1 MVQFR
6 QDSFQFSGGRRRAT
20 VAERQ
25 VTAMVGIFLVLSFY
39 GLGFFQMR
47 LILGGITIYQLNN
60 SARKK
65 RLKGQSLKEWFLYS
79 RFRDVLPRLAVIW
92 YFIVVAIHPPIL
104 VAYIIL
110 MLAGV
115 PFEMSK
121 WVALSAPIFD
131 MVWIIGSWFLFYD
144 PKDGGYKWSRWIKK
158 KRGMKK

>member
-1 MVQFR
+1 
-6 QDSFQFSGGRRRAT
+6 
-20 VAERQ
+20 
-25 VTAMVGIFLVLSFY
+25 MVGVFLILLWY
-39 GLGFFQMR
+39 GLGFLYMR
-47 LILGGITIYQLNN
+47 CFLGCVIHYQLNK
-60 SARKK
+60 SAERK
-65 RLKGQSLKEWFLYS
+65 RRKGQSKKEWFLYS

-92 YFIVVAIHPPIL
+92 YLILIPIHLLAL

-131 MVWIIGSWFLFYD
+131 IAWILVNGIMFFD
-144 PKDGGYKWSRWIKK
+144 PKNGGVNKLDRWIKK

>member
-1 MVQFR
+1 M
-6 QDSFQFSGGRRRAT
+6 SIGG
-20 VAERQ
+20 Q
-25 VTAMVGIFLVLSFY
+25 VCVILLSY
-39 GLGFFQMR
+39 GLGFVQMR
-47 LILGGITIYQLNN
+47 LILGCITIYQLNN

-92 YFIVVAIHPPIL
+92 YFIVVVIHPPIL

-115 PFEMSK
+115 PEETIK

-131 MVWIIGSWFLFYD
+131 MAWIMGIWLMFWQ
-144 PKDGGYKWSRWIKK
+144 PGGPMKLDRWIKK
-158 KRGMKK
+158 KGIKE

>member
-1 MVQFR
+1 
-6 QDSFQFSGGRRRAT
+6 
-20 VAERQ
+20 
-25 VTAMVGIFLVLSFY
+25 MVGIFLVLSFY

-92 YFIVVAIHPPIL
+92 YLILIPIHLLAL

-131 MVWIIGSWFLFYD
+131 IAWILVNGIMFFD
-144 PKDGGYKWSRWIKK
+144 PKNGGVNKLDRWIKK